1 MVHSSSVG
9 LPTVE
14 TERSMKKV
22 LLLVVPIFAV
32 CAGAARAD
40 SLPNYKAGLWESS
53 TKISGLASSMAGKF
67 CLDGNSDELALNQ
80 FMNNPHSKC
89 AAPVIKGSGS
99 RYTIDTE
106 CTMMGSKVSSNTVLE
121 GDFNAQYTATVTTKF
136 DPPMP
141 GAPKDPV
148 VMAMKWVGPC
158 PAGMKPGDME
168 MNGQRITAEQ
178 VAASA
183 KQAQEMM
190 DSPEMQKAM
199 EMARKAMQQPQ

>member
-1 MVHSSSVG
+1 MRRG
-9 LPTVE
+9 
-14 TERSMKKV
+14 
-22 LLLVVPIFAV
+22 LLLVVLMLAV
-32 CAGAARAD
+32 CAGTASAD

-53 TKISGLASSMAGKF
+53 TQVAGLGSPMAGKF

-80 FMNNPHSKC
+80 FMNNPNSKC
-89 AAPVIKGSGS
+89 AAPVVNGSGG
-99 RYTIDTE
+99 RYTINTE

-121 GDFNAQYTATVTTKF
+121 GDFNAEYTATVITKF

-141 GAPKDPV
+141 GAPTDPV

-158 PAGMKPGDME
+158 PDGMKPGDMD

-183 KQAQEMM
+183 KQAQQMM
-190 DSPEMQKAM
+190 DSPEVQKAM